1 MSFLPFSAR
10 ALAALPSER
19 GVSNED
25 GRMRIAFVASAVPR
39 RCGIATFTSDL
50 MAAVKSADPS
60 LRIVQAAIDEPSAV
74 RAYGPDV
81 RWRIRQ
87 EDWRTY
93 RDAAIAINA
102 SSVDVVNVQHEF
114 GLYGLWHD
122 GTYDDHLKVFLE
134 HLEKPVVTTL
144 HTVPPQ
150 PEPWM
155 RDAVRVASDRSDVL
169 VVMAHTA
176 ARLLADVYGVTKE
189 PAVIEHGMPAIEPRG
204 RRRLKRQLGVEGR
217 QIVSTFGLVDPRKGL
232 EYVIEAMP
240 QVIAAHPNALYL
252 IVGQTHPE
260 LLKKDGEAYRNSLVA
275 TAERVGVSDHVKF
288 VNEYLTQRQIV
299 DYLLATDVYVTPYL
313 DPNQITS
320 GTLAYALGA
329 GKAIVST
336 PYLHAREVLDDGR
349 GVLVPFRDAHAIAD
363 AVTRILG
370 DPERKQELERRA
382 YEYGKEMAWPAI
394 GRRVLALMRDVL
406 EARGMEVDETGS
418 MRSHAHIA

>member
-1 MSFLPFSAR
+1 MSFLPFEAR
-10 ALAALPSER
+10 ALAVPPFEQ
-19 GVSNED
+19 GVIDED
-25 GRMRIAFVASAVPR
+25 RRMRVAFVASAVPR
-39 RCGIATFTSDL
+39 RCGIATFTNDL
-50 MAAVKSADPS
+50 IAAVKSADPS
-60 LRIVQAAIDEPSAV
+60 LRVVQAAIDEPNAA

-93 RDAAIAINA
+93 RDAALAINA
-102 SSVDVVNVQHEF
+102 SSVDIVNVQHEF

-155 RDAVRVASDRSDVL
+155 RDAVRVASERSDVL

-204 RRRLKRQLGVEGR
+204 RHRLKRQLGVEGR
-217 QIVSTFGLVDPRKGL
+217 QIISTFGLVDPRKGL
-232 EYVIEAMP
+232 EFVIEAMP
-240 QVIAAHPNALYL
+240 RIVAEYPNALYL

-260 LLKKDGEAYRNSLVA
+260 LLKKDGEAYRNALVA
-275 TAERVGVSDHVKF
+275 AADRVGVTDQVKF

-349 GVLVPFRDAHAIAD
+349 GVLVPFRDARATGD

-370 DPERKQELERRA
+370 DPGLKQQLERRS
-382 YEYGKEMAWPAI
+382 YEYGKDMAWPAI

-406 EARGMEVDETGS
+406 EARAMELDEPAGA
-418 MRSHAHIA
+418 RHAHTV

>member
-1 MSFLPFSAR
+1 MFASHDYRVVLR
-10 ALAALPSER
+10 PSDRPVDQDDR
-19 GVSNED
+19 GLRV
-25 GRMRIAFVASAVPR
+25 AFVASAVPR
-39 RCGIATFTSDL
+39 RCGIATFTADL
-50 MAAVKSADPS
+50 VAAVKAAHPGVRAS
-60 LRIVQAAIDEPSAV
+60 QAAIDEPGTA
-74 RAYGPDV
+74 RAYGPEV

-87 EDWRTY
+87 DDWRTY
-93 RDAAIAINA
+93 RDAALAINA
-102 SSVDVVNVQHEF
+102 SNVDVVNVQHEF
-114 GLYGLWHD
+114 GLYGQWHD
-122 GTYDDHLKVFLE
+122 GTYDDHLRVFLE

-144 HTVPPQ
+144 HTVPPK

-155 RDAVRVASDRSDVL
+155 RDAVRVASERSDVL

-176 ARLLADVYGVTKE
+176 ARLLADVYGVAKQ

-204 RRRLKRQLGVEGR
+204 RHRLKKQLGVEDR

-240 QVIAAHPNALYL
+240 AIVAAHPSALYL

-260 LLKKDGEAYRNSLVA
+260 LLKKEGEAYRNLLLE
-275 TAERVGVSDHVKF
+275 TAKRAGVSEHVKF

-336 PYLHAREVLDDGR
+336 PYLHASEVLDEGR
-349 GVLVPFRDAHAIAD
+349 GVLVPFRDAAAIAA
-363 AVTRILG
+363 AVTRILK
-370 DPERKQELERRA
+370 DPELKRSLEQRS

-394 GRRVLALMRDVL
+394 GRRVVALMRDVVDARDAAPEPTSL
-406 EARGMEVDETGS
+406 ETA
-418 MRSHAHIA
+418 